1 MATYGLYKQIEP
13 SSITSSLDSLEK
25 EINAT
30 KSDLSALKNGLT
42 DTVWKASAKDN
53 LFKAF
58 TTIDTEVYKEITT
71 AITNLRS
78 IAKYVS
84 NYKAAESSA
93 LTYKGYINSA
103 TEKTSA
109 STIAG
114 WRSSLSAYEK
124 TMTECENSINQLK

>member
-13 SSITSSLDSLEK
+13 SSITSALDSLEK

-30 KSDLSALKNGLT
+30 KTDLSALKNGLT

-84 NYKAAESSA
+84 DYKAAESSA

-124 TMTECENSINQLK
+124 TMTDCENSINQLK